1 MSPLRDRLALA
12 ALLIAAAFDAAAAE
26 TLPRLFFTPEE
37 RRQIEAARAAQQA
50 PSAQSPASAGDEPRV
65 RYRIDGAVVARSRP
79 VAGWVDG
86 MRLDAG
92 GRRRELDA
100 RVVERAIRFRI
111 GDKVLDAPVGTEID
125 LRTRQI
131 ARPVA
136 VSPSGA
142 APGSR

>member
-1 MSPLRDRLALA
+1 
-12 ALLIAAAFDAAAAE
+12 
-26 TLPRLFFTPEE
+26 
-37 RRQIEAARAAQQA
+37 
-50 PSAQSPASAGDEPRV
+50 
-65 RYRIDGAVVARSRP
+65 
-79 VAGWVDG
+79 
-86 MRLDAG
+86 
-92 GRRRELDA
+92 
-100 RVVERAIRFRI
+100 VVERAIRFRI